1 VNGYGYVMPLASSS
15 PPQYSLKKKKKKI
28 ERKKRAC
35 ISLIENIP
43 FNTKG
48 HLNQSEVQ
56 AAT

>member
-1 VNGYGYVMPLASSS
+1 MVFVCYLQLCM
-15 PPQYSLKKKKKKI
+15 KKI
-28 ERKKRAC
+28 ERPKRAC
-35 ISLIENIP
+35 VISLIEDIP